1 MSLWILTETNRFN
14 HKLYDFHASTFDSK
28 LKVSNSRLFSW
39 KWKEITCI
47 FMVNTCTMVKS
58 ARFLWRKP
66 HRLTITDLFM
76 LHLNHV
82 FCFTSVC
89 LYCIKGIGD
98 ERIGE
103 GWTGGW
109 RGGLT
114 RYCFGSFMIIH
125 GVYGIKQ
132 MYIKDSF
139 T

>member
-1 MSLWILTETNRFN
+1 MTSLESNNEREGCVIHVDVVSLWILTETNRFN
-14 HKLYDFHASTFDSK
+14 PKLYDFHASTFDSK

-39 KWKEITCI
+39 KWNEITCI

-89 LYCIKGIGD
+89 LYCIKVSCTRGLGMNGL
-98 ERIGE
+98 E
-103 GWTGGW
+103 
-109 RGGLT
+109 RGGLVV
-114 RYCFGSFMIIH
+114 G
-125 GVYGIKQ
+125 GV
-132 MYIKDSF
+132 D
-139 T
+139 

>member
-1 MSLWILTETNRFN
+1 MFSVSHRCVYIVSKF
-14 HKLYDFHASTFDSK
+14 HVQLY
-28 LKVSNSRLFSW
+28 
-39 KWKEITCI
+39 
-47 FMVNTCTMVKS
+47 
-58 ARFLWRKP
+58 
-66 HRLTITDLFM
+66 
-76 LHLNHV
+76 
-82 FCFTSVC
+82 
-89 LYCIKGIGD
+89 KGIGD

-139 T
+139 K

>member
-1 MSLWILTETNRFN
+1 M
-14 HKLYDFHASTFDSK
+14 Y
-28 LKVSNSRLFSW
+28 
-39 KWKEITCI
+39 
-47 FMVNTCTMVKS
+47 
-58 ARFLWRKP
+58 
-66 HRLTITDLFM
+66 
-76 LHLNHV
+76 
-82 FCFTSVC
+82 
-89 LYCIKGIGD
+89 KGIGD

>member
-1 MSLWILTETNRFN
+1 
-14 HKLYDFHASTFDSK
+14 
-28 LKVSNSRLFSW
+28 
-39 KWKEITCI
+39 
-47 FMVNTCTMVKS
+47 
-58 ARFLWRKP
+58 
-66 HRLTITDLFM
+66 M

-82 FCFTSVC
+82 FCFTSVFI
-89 LYCIKGIGD
+89 LYQSFMYKGIVD

-139 T
+139 K